1 MFLAAKAAHPP
12 LVASLKPS
20 GIYWAPTIYE
30 DCPFGICHSVLVF
43 NLQLKSPRGSEQMG
57 LVIGYHPTREHLHS
71 IWHIIPGTVTG
82 KEIALGTN
90 INKGRVMGFSSNY
103 MWQVALL
110 VSPSAAAHLYYTRLR
125 ASFSGLSF
133 HTFTPN
139 SSSSLTNSSANV
151 GSINL
156 STSAL
161 SSVEKGGENAW
172 VPPSPAWIT
181 RSSPLGL
188 SLSSCQKHLDEAKF
202 PSPHTLTGQTY
213 DMWTSYW
220 WTFLENNKNH
230 LNEWV
235 HLISFKDGRNSLL
248 MNCIPVS
255 ASKLKVKNYS
265 TIVIKEIWYKIEK
278 PGNGTRY
285 TMSNKYCRSYLAKGK
300 WHWSRTVN
308 G

>member
-1 MFLAAKAAHPP
+1 MFFAAKAAHPP

-57 LVIGYHPTREHLHS
+57 LVIGYHPTWEHLHS

-90 INKGRVMGFSSNY
+90 INKGRVMGFCSNY

-110 VSPSAAAHLYYTRLR
+110 VSPSAVHTSITPGYVL
-125 ASFSGLSF
+125 ASPLSPS
-133 HTFTPN
+133 TP
-139 SSSSLTNSSANV
+139 SPPIHPPLWLIVLPTW

-172 VPPSPAWIT
+172 VSPSQAWIT

-188 SLSSCQKHLDEAKF
+188 FLSSCQKRLDEAKF
-202 PSPHTLTGQTY
+202 PFHILLQARHTICEPVIGEL
-213 DMWTSYW
+213 
-220 WTFLENNKNH
+220 
-230 LNEWV
+230 
-235 HLISFKDGRNSLL
+235 SL
-248 MNCIPVS
+248 
-255 ASKLKVKNYS
+255 K
-265 TIVIKEIWYKIEK
+265 TIKI
-278 PGNGTRY
+278 T
-285 TMSNKYCRSYLAKGK
+285 
-300 WHWSRTVN
+300 
-308 G
+308 